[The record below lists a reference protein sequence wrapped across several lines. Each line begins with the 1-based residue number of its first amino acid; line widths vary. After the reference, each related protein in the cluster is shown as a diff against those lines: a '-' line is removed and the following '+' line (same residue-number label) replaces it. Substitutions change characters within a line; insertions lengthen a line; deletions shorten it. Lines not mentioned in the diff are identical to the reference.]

1 MTAISSTLSVSS
13 VNLCLFNCLFVRPE
27 LVLGVGDGVNL
38 CLLDTFLM
46 PELVL
51 GVGDGV
57 GGGGLIT
64 AEHLGD
70 GVCLGEGV
78 GLGDCDAT
86 GDGNINFFLVFGFVC
101 GVLVPGLL
109 LFCFLGFFSLK
120 KKMN

>member
-27 LVLGVGDGVNL
+27 LVLGVGDGVW
-38 CLLDTFLM
+38 
-46 PELVL
+46 
-51 GVGDGV
+51 
-57 GGGGLIT
+57 LIT
-64 AEHLGD
+64 AEHGLGD

>member
-27 LVLGVGDGVNL
+27 LVLGVGDGDI

>member
-1 MTAISSTLSVSS
+1 M
-13 VNLCLFNCLFVRPE
+13 PE

-78 GLGDCDAT
+78 GLGDCVGRGVVWGDAT

>member
-27 LVLGVGDGVNL
+27 LVLGVGDGDI

-51 GVGDGV
+51 GVGDGDGV
-57 GGGGLIT
+57 GGGGLTT
-64 AEHLGD
+64 ALGD
-70 GVCLGEGV
+70 GVGGGGLTTA
-78 GLGDCDAT
+78 LGDCDAT

-101 GVLVPGLL
+101 GVLVPGLF

>member
-1 MTAISSTLSVSS
+1 
-13 VNLCLFNCLFVRPE
+13 
-27 LVLGVGDGVNL
+27 
-38 CLLDTFLM
+38 M

-57 GGGGLIT
+57 WLIT
-64 AEHLGD
+64 AEHGLGD

-78 GLGDCDAT
+78 GLGDCVGRGVVWCDAT